1 MARTFLSKCV
11 SEAERAWFER
21 LYAQERGR
29 EPSSDFL
36 AGEIDCVNFER
47 NVRATID
54 LLIFVYASEKL
65 DFFLY

>member
-11 SEAERAWFER
+11 SEAERAWFPVER
-21 LYAQERGR
+21 GERGR